1 MTRTASDWLEA
12 VRGAERRGELLTAF
26 DLAEQGLAEHPDE
39 LWLKHRAVL
48 ALARAGATK
57 EAEQRFL
64 RYGLLA
70 AAEREEDI
78 AALAA
83 RISKD
88 LALDAPF
95 DGRRAQALRAR
106 DRYRAIHARTGGYY
120 PAVNAATLSLVAG
133 EPEVARELARAA
145 LDAARGSEEGSYYAA
160 ATAAEA
166 HLLLGDEPAA
176 EVALERAAD
185 VHGDDYASLATTRR
199 QLRLVCA
206 LTGSDPEILRILAG
220 PGVAHFCGH
229 RIAPPEVAGP
239 IPCRGRAG
247 GRRGHRG
254 RTGHQHAALCVRLAR
269 QRRGHPVGRGP
280 AGARSGVARRPP
292 LRA

>member
-1 MTRTASDWLEA
+1 MSPPTCSPRPSSRRACTRESRLFTTSGITSSADADVTRTASEWLEA

-48 ALARAGATK
+48 ALARAGATR

-64 RYGLLA
+64 RYDLLA

-106 DRYRAIHARTGGYY
+106 DRYRAIHERTGGYY

-160 ATAAEA
+160 
-166 HLLLGDEPAA
+166 
-176 EVALERAAD
+176 
-185 VHGDDYASLATTRR
+185 
-199 QLRLVCA
+199 
-206 LTGSDPEILRILAG
+206 
-220 PGVAHFCGH
+220 
-229 RIAPPEVAGP
+229 
-239 IPCRGRAG
+239 
-247 GRRGHRG
+247 
-254 RTGHQHAALCVRLAR
+254 
-269 QRRGHPVGRGP
+269 
-280 AGARSGVARRPP
+280 
-292 LRA
+292 